1 MKVDY
6 SSGLAKSV
14 ADHQWQTAQNVDPSD
29 FSRITHRLRYQAAQL
44 GLEIT
49 IQTDRQERTVSFL
62 AWKAGK
68 LPTGKTP
75 SWNER
80 VVG

>member
-1 MKVDY
+1 MKADY

-44 GLEIT
+44 GFEIT
-49 IQTDRQERTVSFL
+49 IQTDRQDRTVSFL
-62 AWKAGK
+62 AREASKP
-68 LPTGKTP
+68 PTGKSP
-75 SWNER
+75 SRNER
-80 VVG
+80 VVV